1 MNKLKILLMIVV
13 LSFFNTS
20 SYADENYTID
30 SLEGF
35 NWSMGL
41 SYDNDKILVADGTNN
56 IILVF
61 DKIKHELL
69 NKILLVENNCNG
81 HIHGIVIYQ
90 DTIYSVKSNDS
101 CIVYYNLEGKFLK
114 EFGTFGDEPG
124 EFNQPQNLEIFENK
138 IFVTDSGNNR
148 IQIFDL
154 EGKFLKE
161 FGTFGDKPGE
171 FNQPFDLEIFENK
184 IFVTDSGNNRIQIFD
199 LEGKFLKEFGTF
211 GDKPGEFN
219 GVMGITSNNNKIL
232 VADGTNNRIQI
243 FDLEGKFL
251 KEIKSKFN
259 SPHQLLIIENYMYVL
274 DTYNYKVKIF
284 DISIFQESKNENNSF
299 MEIFIILILIS
310 LISFLCIFFMRK
322 SKNENSK

>member
-1 MNKLKILLMIVV
+1 MNKLKILLMIVI

-56 IILVF
+56 IILVY

-69 NKILLVENNCNG
+69 NKILLIENNCNG
-81 HIHGIVIYQ
+81 HIHGIIIYQ
-90 DTIYSVKSNDS
+90 DTIYSVKSNES

-161 FGTFGDKPGE
+161 FGTFGDE
-171 FNQPFDLEIFENK
+171 
-184 IFVTDSGNNRIQIFD
+184 
-199 LEGKFLKEFGTF
+199 
-211 GDKPGEFN
+211 PGEFN
-219 GVMGITSNNNKIL
+219 GIMGITLNNNKIL

-259 SPHQLLIIENYMYVL
+259 SPHQLLITENYMYVL

-284 DISIFQESKNENNSF
+284 DAPIFEESNNENNSF

-310 LISFLCIFFMRK
+310 LISFLYIFFMRK

>member
-114 EFGTFGDEPG
+114 EFGTFGDKPG
-124 EFNQPQNLEIFENK
+124 EFNQPQN
-138 IFVTDSGNNR
+138 
-148 IQIFDL
+148 
-154 EGKFLKE
+154 
-161 FGTFGDKPGE
+161 
-171 FNQPFDLEIFENK
+171 LEIFENK

>member
-1 MNKLKILLMIVV
+1 MNKLKILLMIVI

-56 IILVF
+56 IILVY

-69 NKILLVENNCNG
+69 NKILLIENNCNG
-81 HIHGIVIYQ
+81 HIHGIIIYQ
-90 DTIYSVKSNDS
+90 DTIYSVKSNES

-124 EFNQPQNLEIFENK
+124 EFNGI
-138 IFVTDSGNNR
+138 
-148 IQIFDL
+148 
-154 EGKFLKE
+154 
-161 FGTFGDKPGE
+161 
-171 FNQPFDLEIFENK
+171 
-184 IFVTDSGNNRIQIFD
+184 
-199 LEGKFLKEFGTF
+199 
-211 GDKPGEFN
+211 
-219 GVMGITSNNNKIL
+219 MGITLNNNKIL

-284 DISIFQESKNENNSF
+284 DAPIFEESNNENNSF

-310 LISFLCIFFMRK
+310 LISFLYIFFMRK

>member
-161 FGTFGDKPGE
+161 FGTFGDE
-171 FNQPFDLEIFENK
+171 
-184 IFVTDSGNNRIQIFD
+184 
-199 LEGKFLKEFGTF
+199 
-211 GDKPGEFN
+211 PGEFN
-219 GVMGITSNNNKIL
+219 GVMGITLNNNKIL